1 MNNPI
6 AVAIDPRA
14 FEHARQQIAR
24 IKDATIDLVEAM
36 HVEHRAIQARDE
48 YLAAYMAALIGQPNG
63 LTNKPHSQESA
74 ERAGKQDE
82 QYKRLAASRIEAE
95 CARLMASA
103 ASEAQ
108 RLHARLSVS
117 VVEHAIP
124 SGDLH

>member
-1 MNNPI
+1 MSEPI

-36 HVEHRAIQARDE
+36 HVENRAIQARDE
-48 YLAAYMAALIGQPNG
+48 YLAAYVAALIGQPNG
-63 LTNKPHSQESA
+63 LTNKPHSHESA

-82 QYKRLAASRIEAE
+82 IYRRLAASRIEAE
-95 CARLMASA
+95 CARMMASA
-103 ASEAQ
+103 ACEAQ
-108 RLHARLSVS
+108 RLHARLAIA

-124 SGDLH
+124 SGDYH